1 MNLLIKI
8 FLLSL
13 PFYSNINYSTSPS
26 FENNITKK
34 VNLDSL
40 IVYGKTVDSKGNLL
54 YLTKVKIKN
63 SNLETYS
70 NKKGEYYF
78 NITESLNKKNKIE
91 IEFFSLGY
99 KIEKRK
105 IKKRYFRKS
114 KRLELNLI
122 LKEDENIIECDG

>member
-99 KIEKRK
+99 KIEKT
-105 IKKRYFRKS
+105 KK
-114 KRLELNLI
+114 
-122 LKEDENIIECDG
+122 